1 MHIFYL
7 FMQRAWGGFEGMC
20 RQCLGP
26 YCLCVR
32 AHWSRLW
39 EMNGLITG
47 TVSCGTTGS
56 RAGDVTE
63 GPGRRKAV
71 TGKLNTVNECSIA
84 CGTIA
89 GPWVWNWATHSSAAP
104 WDEEWRMGD
113 APQVSFQ
120 YYMNAFETQNQKYH
134 KRVRIW
140 FSYCKIYKPKCTL
153 GCHNMSIVCG
163 TIW

>member
-56 RAGDVTE
+56 RAGDVTK

-84 CGTIA
+84 CGSIA
-89 GPWVWNWATHSSAAP
+89 GPWVWKLGHTFLCRP
-104 WDEEWRMGD
+104 LGRGMKDGWRPPGLL
-113 APQVSFQ
+113 PILYERFR
-120 YYMNAFETQNQKYH
+120 NAEPEISQNSEDL
-134 KRVRIW
+134 IW
-140 FSYCKIYKPKCTL
+140 LLL
-153 GCHNMSIVCG
+153 GLLTKMYLVC
-163 TIW
+163 